1 MVLITEME
9 CIYCAVRF
17 EYLNIFHVKLCRHL
31 RSVHVRFVVDK
42 FVPGQI
48 FLQLFGFS
56 HVIILP
62 LMRHTHLHLHVAL
75 AGQRDEAW
83 DLKKNYAI
91 LEIAQYG
98 TPSLKG

>member
-1 MVLITEME
+1 
-9 CIYCAVRF
+9 
-17 EYLNIFHVKLCRHL
+17 
-31 RSVHVRFVVDK
+31 
-42 FVPGQI
+42 VPGQI